1 MTYAGGTQK
10 GLELANKLVQLGGTV
25 KVTKIIYDGFNDME
39 GHNYTVRV
47 KATAPDG
54 KVWRSNKRKSLLFE
68 FETNSSWLESEDEE
82 DEEKSEQEII
92 KEMIYNVV
100 A

>member
-1 MTYAGGTQK
+1 MTYAGGHEK
-10 GLELANKLVQLGGTV
+10 GFELMNKLVQLGGTV
-25 KVTKIIYDGFNDME
+25 KITKIIYDGFNTME

-54 KVWRSNKRKSLLFE
+54 KVWRTNKRKNLMFE
-68 FETNSSWLESEDEE
+68 FETNSTWLEPEDEE

-92 KEMIYNVV
+92 EEMVNNIC
-100 A
+100 